1 MGTWYNYKCGSCGKH
16 CHKKSVLRCNFCTIP
31 LCWTCRKGG
40 LCPDHFQEL
49 TTQERMELNSAHLT
63 FTWLFRIALI
73 VSFFAIIGAFGLL
86 VNRDDGTPVI
96 NGLLSGAIGLVS
108 CVICFKSPQ
117 WETNKMDKIRM
128 HIRQR
133 LGVSSGSIT
142 VENILRAVQQFPGEL
157 KLGTKPVQ
165 NMNPAPINQSS
176 IETQISEGNFII
188 CPNCAAKMVE
198 GTMFC
203 GICGKRM

>member
-16 CHKKSVLRCNFCTIP
+16 CHKKSVLRCNFCNIP

-40 LCPDHFQEL
+40 LCPDHFKQL

-63 FTWLFRIALI
+63 FTWLFRIAFWI
-73 VSFFAIIGAFGLL
+73 SIFAIIGAIGLL
-86 VNRDDGTPVI
+86 VNSETGKPV
-96 NGLLSGAIGLVS
+96 NGIISGAIGIVS
-108 CVICFKSPQ
+108 CFICFKSPQ

-133 LGVSSGSIT
+133 LGGSSGTIT
-142 VENILRAVQQFPGEL
+142 VENILRAAQQFPGGL
-157 KLGTKPVQ
+157 NLGTKPVQ
-165 NMNPAPINQSS
+165 NMNPPPISQSF
-176 IETQISEGNFII
+176 ETQISDGNFII

-203 GICGKRM
+203 GICGKPMQ